1 MEHPTR
7 PTAGPAT
14 YLPKAETGRTLP
26 ADRTVLLV
34 IDPVNDFLSEGGAAW
49 EMTKG
54 TVEKNNVIPNLKRA
68 IDGARSQGIPVLFG
82 PMAYTEED
90 YAQHHLQK
98 RSGINR
104 LMFEKRM
111 FLAGSWG
118 ADFHP
123 EIQPQAQDIVLLPHK
138 SCDVFQTDLAGHLE
152 SRGITH
158 LVIAGMTANLCCE
171 STGRHGTEAGYDVT
185 SRRRHRRRRPARVR
199 SRHPHQLPPDCQR
212 RHHRRRLPGQHR
224 TPGRARRRSRRHGA
238 RLRRRRDW
246 QRKESGERR
255 RRPGLP
261 GSRAGPAQ
269 ERRVH
274 PPRRRGAAQRYR
286 RVHQPAQT
294 DSGQDALDR
303 AAHGRHDQ
311 RQTGPA
317 GRRRGQAL
325 RLLRPHGPGLSRRVA
340 CRNCPIYVGLI

>member
-1 MEHPTR
+1 MEHHTR

-68 IDGARSQGIPVLFG
+68 IDGARAQGIPVLFG

-104 LMFEKRM
+104 LMFENKM
-111 FLAGSWG
+111 FLAGTWG

-123 EIQPQAQDIVLLPHK
+123 DIQPQAQDIVLLPHK

-185 SRRRHRRRRPARVR
+185 FLSDAIGAAGLPEYEAAIHINFPLISNGVITVDDFLASIEHPAVPAVEAGDTVHGSDDGEIGNVKKVVNDGAGPGYLVVGQGLLKSDVYIPLDAVVRRSGTDVFINLPKLIVGKMPWTEPPTAATTSAKQGPPAAAVEKLYG
-199 SRHPHQLPPDCQR
+199 SYAP
-212 RHHRRRLPGQHR
+212 
-224 TPGRARRRSRRHGA
+224 TGRA
-238 RLRRRRDW
+238 
-246 QRKESGERR
+246 
-255 RRPGLP
+255 
-261 GSRAGPAQ
+261 
-269 ERRVH
+269 
-274 PPRRRGAAQRYR
+274 
-286 RVHQPAQT
+286 
-294 DSGQDALDR
+294 
-303 AAHGRHDQ
+303 
-311 RQTGPA
+311 
-317 GRRRGQAL
+317 
-325 RLLRPHGPGLSRRVA
+325 
-340 CRNCPIYVGLI
+340 